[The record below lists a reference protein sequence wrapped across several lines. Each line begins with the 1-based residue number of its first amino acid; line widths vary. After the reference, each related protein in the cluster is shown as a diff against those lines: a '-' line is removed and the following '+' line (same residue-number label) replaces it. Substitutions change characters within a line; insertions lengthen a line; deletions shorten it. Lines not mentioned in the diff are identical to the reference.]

1 MNKKLTRQ
9 FFSQT
14 ATELAPAL
22 LGKYLCRKLDDG
34 TILRV
39 RITET
44 EAYYGTDDTA
54 CHACKGKTERNKIM
68 WEKGGTSY
76 VYLCY
81 GIHNL
86 FNIICGNEGFPE
98 GVLIRG
104 IEGFDGPGKL
114 TKFLQITKAQNYED
128 LTTSQNIWLE
138 DGEAFEF
145 ERLKRVGIDYAEE
158 KDRNILWRFRAKIIY
173 NDSSR
178 KLLQQGRQKRRL

>member
-1 MNKKLTRQ
+1 MNKRLTRS
-9 FFSQT
+9 FFSQP

-22 LGKYLCRKLDDG
+22 LGKFLCRKLDDG

-44 EAYYGTDDTA
+44 EAYYGIDDTA
-54 CHACKGKTERNKIM
+54 CHAHKGKTERNRIM
-68 WEKGGTSY
+68 WEKGGTAY

-86 FNIICGNEGFPE
+86 FNIICGKEGFPE

-114 TKFLQITKAQNYED
+114 TKFLQITRDLNYED
-128 LTTSQNIWLE
+128 LTVSQNLWID
-138 DGEAFEF
+138 DGEAFDF

-158 KDRNILWRFRAKIIY
+158 KDRNLLWRW
-173 NDSSR
+173 R
-178 KLLQQGRQKRRL
+178 KK